1 MENKIKK
8 TEEAGTVNVKV
19 IRESIKSIEV
29 HTSLYKK
36 KRITTENY
44 IKALHDSLSKMT
56 TQRDYLEYLKNIG
69 QN

>member
-1 MENKIKK
+1 METKNRKS
-8 TEEAGTVNVKV
+8 EAGTVNVKV

-29 HTSLYKK
+29 YTSLYKK
-36 KRITTENY
+36 KRITTEKY
-44 IKALHDSLSKMT
+44 IKVLHDSMSKMT

>member
-1 MENKIKK
+1 MENKSKK
-8 TEEAGTVNVKV
+8 QEAGTVNVKI
-19 IRESIKSIEV
+19 IRESIKSIEL

-36 KRITTENY
+36 KRITTEKY
-44 IKALHDSLSKMT
+44 IKVLHDSMSKMT

>member
-1 MENKIKK
+1 MENKSKK
-8 TEEAGTVNVKV
+8 PEAGTVNVKV

-44 IKALHDSLSKMT
+44 IKALHDSMSKMT

>member
-8 TEEAGTVNVKV
+8 PEAGTVNVKV

>member
-1 MENKIKK
+1 MENKSKNQ
-8 TEEAGTVNVKV
+8 EAGTVNVKI
-19 IRESIKSIEV
+19 IRESIKSIEL

-36 KRITTENY
+36 KRITTEKY
-44 IKALHDSLSKMT
+44 IKVLHDSMSKMA

>member
-8 TEEAGTVNVKV
+8 TEAGTVNVKV

>member
-1 MENKIKK
+1 MENKSKK
-8 TEEAGTVNVKV
+8 QEAGTVNVKI

-44 IKALHDSLSKMT
+44 IKALHDSMSKMT

>member
-1 MENKIKK
+1 METKNRKS
-8 TEEAGTVNVKV
+8 EAGTVNVKV

-29 HTSLYKK
+29 YTSLYKK
-36 KRITTENY
+36 KRITTEKY
-44 IKALHDSLSKMT
+44 IKALHDNMSKMT

>member
-1 MENKIKK
+1 MENKSKK
-8 TEEAGTVNVKV
+8 TEAGTVNVKV
-19 IRESIKSIEV
+19 IRESIKSIEI

-44 IKALHDSLSKMT
+44 IKALHDSMSKMT

>member
-1 MENKIKK
+1 METKNRKS
-8 TEEAGTVNVKV
+8 EAGTVNVKV

-36 KRITTENY
+36 RRITTENY
-44 IKALHDSLSKMT
+44 IKALHDSMSKMT